1 MRRTIVLLLALMGAV
16 GVFSSA
22 LTGCGSDPV
31 TTTTALDFDAPLVSG
46 GRLDFRTLSGSAV
59 ALWFWAPG

>member
-1 MRRTIVLLLALMGAV
+1 MRRTIVLLFALMGVV
-16 GVFSSA
+16 GVLSSA
-22 LTGCGSDPV
+22 LAGCGSDPIAPA
-31 TTTTALDFDAPLVSG
+31 TALDFDAPLVSG